1 MAECAESRSLAVAEP
16 APAGANGYPYRP
28 GSPSPPAAPVAG
40 PGSPLPEQWS
50 VPEVV
55 ELVKEIA
62 AESSTA
68 ALLAMHESV
77 CAIRRTGREAD
88 SDGSGAARPHRTA
101 RAGDL
106 ALALRALEAATDVAG
121 STTEQVNLA
130 LGEMNALA
138 RRANGGAERE
148 EADRTLAEINHKID
162 GLRAALTAT
171 RPSSGRVRAAPP
183 EATCRSRV
191 STSTS
196 ALEPRRDPTAARPRP
211 WLKHLLFTG
220 LVPKCTFFVSL
231 LLIVF
236 AGAQTSLNIFAQE
249 RALEAQ
255 LHRKGRGDDRDARAD
270 RHPPRDRRA

>member
-1 MAECAESRSLAVAEP
+1 
-16 APAGANGYPYRP
+16 
-28 GSPSPPAAPVAG
+28 
-40 PGSPLPEQWS
+40 LPEQWS

-77 CAIRRTGREAD
+77 CAIRRTGRKAD
-88 SDGSGAARPHRTA
+88 SDGSGHGRPHRTA
-101 RAGDL
+101 RTGDL

-138 RRANGGAERE
+138 RRANGGDEQG

-171 RPSSGRVRAAPP
+171 RAMLRSRSSGAA
-183 EATCRSRV
+183 
-191 STSTS
+191 
-196 ALEPRRDPTAARPRP
+196 
-211 WLKHLLFTG
+211 
-220 LVPKCTFFVSL
+220 
-231 LLIVF
+231 
-236 AGAQTSLNIFAQE
+236 
-249 RALEAQ
+249 
-255 LHRKGRGDDRDARAD
+255 
-270 RHPPRDRRA
+270 

>member
-1 MAECAESRSLAVAEP
+1 MLAVAEP
-16 APAGANGYPYRP
+16 APAGPNGYAYRP
-28 GSPSPPAAPVAG
+28 CSPCPPAAPVAG
-40 PGSPLPEQWS
+40 PASPLPEQWS

-88 SDGSGAARPHRTA
+88 SEGSGAGGPPRTA

-138 RRANGGAERE
+138 RRANGGDEQG
-148 EADRTLAEINHKID
+148 EADRTLVEINHKID

-171 RPSSGRVRAAPP
+171 RAML
-183 EATCRSRV
+183 RSR
-191 STSTS
+191 SSS
-196 ALEPRRDPTAARPRP
+196 AA
-211 WLKHLLFTG
+211 
-220 LVPKCTFFVSL
+220 
-231 LLIVF
+231 
-236 AGAQTSLNIFAQE
+236 
-249 RALEAQ
+249 
-255 LHRKGRGDDRDARAD
+255 
-270 RHPPRDRRA
+270 

>member
-1 MAECAESRSLAVAEP
+1 MARAQLRATLGSLEAFLAEHANLEHLRHNLPIKLKQTASGVLEHLASAESRSLAVAEP

-28 GSPSPPAAPVAG
+28 CSPSPPAAPVAG
-40 PGSPLPEQWS
+40 RAARSPLPEQWS

-88 SDGSGAARPHRTA
+88 ADGSGAGRPHRTA

-138 RRANGGAERE
+138 RRANGGDEQG

-171 RPSSGRVRAAPP
+171 RAMLRSRSSGAA
-183 EATCRSRV
+183 
-191 STSTS
+191 
-196 ALEPRRDPTAARPRP
+196 
-211 WLKHLLFTG
+211 
-220 LVPKCTFFVSL
+220 
-231 LLIVF
+231 
-236 AGAQTSLNIFAQE
+236 
-249 RALEAQ
+249 
-255 LHRKGRGDDRDARAD
+255 
-270 RHPPRDRRA
+270 